1 MKLKKDNALEKVKA
15 PQITLKLINDNI
27 VSWSDFDE
35 ETTWDY
41 LLMILVARAQGL
53 GIDEDTICKQIK
65 ELYAKVH

>member
-53 GIDEDTICKQIK
+53 GIDEDTICEQIK

>member
-1 MKLKKDNALEKVKA
+1 MKLKKDNALENVKA

-41 LLMILVARAQGL
+41 ILMILVARAQGL
-53 GIDEDTICKQIK
+53 GIDEDMICKQIK
-65 ELYAKVH
+65 ELYVKVH